1 MWCWKLNM
9 RLLCFS
15 RVHILLLLL
24 LVIIII
30 ILFFFF
36 YNISVFLLFLM
47 ILTRSNV
54 RFVCLNRV
62 QMEGGAELYRTQQ
75 APFFSSAEV
84 NLLTGGFPVQTL
96 QTGLISRSLA
106 GLKWVEPKRS
116 CDAYSWTRSQSGGWG
131 GGKDPV
137 SSLAGLRRGFLN
149 ESDLISSN

>member
-1 MWCWKLNM
+1 MWCCKLNIKLFFLM
-9 RLLCFS
+9 FLKCS
-15 RVHILLLLL
+15 Y
-24 LVIIII
+24 I
-30 ILFFFF
+30 ILFYF

-47 ILTRSNV
+47 ILTRSSV

-62 QMEGGAELYRTQQ
+62 QMKAELNCTGPSK

-106 GLKWVEPKRS
+106 GLKWAEPKRS
-116 CDAYSWTRSQSGGWG
+116 CDAYFWTRSRTGGLVG
-131 GGKDPV
+131 GGYKDPV

-149 ESDLISSN
+149 ESDLISSH